1 MHICIISQV
10 LLPDHEQPRQHFL
23 ASVPNLWCS
32 LHNSV
37 CADFDLFLISEY
49 DRIGLRDRLFDAT
62 SNFRDATWS
71 DKLRIKSWIGVSNA
85 EIFGEGRWEIMLS
98 AIIASSSREDFS
110 EPASIALT
118 VSGKTAK
125 KIV

>member
-10 LLPDHEQPRQHFL
+10 LFPDHEQPRQHFL
-23 ASVPNLWCS
+23 ASVLNLWCS